1 MQTHSRIL
9 MIASALTHR
18 TSLVELEV
26 VGQRIIVTEAVDT
39 VPAITTEEINQIS
52 VHPKSR

>member
-1 MQTHSRIL
+1 M
-9 MIASALTHR
+9 
-18 TSLVELEV
+18 ELEV

-39 VPAITTEEINQIS
+39 VSAITTEEINQIS